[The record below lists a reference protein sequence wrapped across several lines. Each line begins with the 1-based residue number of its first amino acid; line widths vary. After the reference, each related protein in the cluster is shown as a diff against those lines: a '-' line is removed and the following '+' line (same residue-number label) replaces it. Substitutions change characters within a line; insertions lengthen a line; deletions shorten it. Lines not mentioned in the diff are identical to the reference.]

1 MTLNIG
7 KEVAALERTTVGELR
22 ARYADLFAET
32 TQARNRTWLVRR
44 IVWRMQSLQE
54 GDLSDRALRQ
64 AMELAK
70 DSDLRVTALREPK
83 LSSHA
88 VRHTKT
94 MPCQIEPGSRVPLPG
109 TVITRRYKGQLVQ
122 VKVLPKGFE
131 FEGELYKSLSAV
143 AKQIT
148 GSHWNGYRFFNLQK
162 MGGDQ

>member
-1 MTLNIG
+1 MSRSG
-7 KEVAALERTTVGELR
+7 R
-22 ARYADLFAET
+22 DLDEDD
-32 TQARNRTWLVRR
+32 VRVR
-44 IVWRMQSLQE
+44 PGRRKSRPR
-54 GDLSDRALRQ
+54 SKDRPTFDKA
-64 AMELAK
+64 
-70 DSDLRVTALREPK
+70 
-83 LSSHA
+83 
-88 VRHTKT
+88 
-94 MPCQIEPGSRVPLPG
+94 LPG